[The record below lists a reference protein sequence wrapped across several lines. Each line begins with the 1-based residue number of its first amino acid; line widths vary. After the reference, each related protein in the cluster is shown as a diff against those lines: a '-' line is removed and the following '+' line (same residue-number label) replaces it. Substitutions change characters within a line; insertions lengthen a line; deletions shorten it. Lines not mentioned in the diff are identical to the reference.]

1 MPQTLVGYVV
11 DSFRDCSLL
20 ERLLS
25 SLPIDKRYQQDIEN
39 VGITRS
45 KASLQWVSENSFL
58 FLLSRI
64 RWVSKQVQF
73 SCELN
78 CFVEKVGLIVESS
91 SILSVYDAVEM
102 TVPSM
107 FVA

>member
-25 SLPIDKRYQQDIEN
+25 SLTIAKRYQQDREN
-39 VGITRS
+39 VGIARS

-58 FLLSRI
+58 FLLSKM
-64 RWVSKQVQF
+64 RWVSKQVHF
-73 SCELN
+73 SRELY
-78 CFVEKVGLIVESS
+78 CFVEKVGLIVLNPRQSNQYTMH
-91 SILSVYDAVEM
+91 LR
-102 TVPSM
+102 
-107 FVA
+107 